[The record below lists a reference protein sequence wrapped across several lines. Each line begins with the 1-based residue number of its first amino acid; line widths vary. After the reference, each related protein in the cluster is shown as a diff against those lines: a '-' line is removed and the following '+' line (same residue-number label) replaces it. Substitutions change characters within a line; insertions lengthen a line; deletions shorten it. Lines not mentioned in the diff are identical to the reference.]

1 MDNVIILANSVDP
14 GQIAPES
21 SLVWVYTVFQVGT
34 FLVSKQCLLS
44 LFQDVVNSLQEK
56 LNLKCV
62 QHFNLVLHNMKSHMP
77 GRMTLL
83 QEHETVAEVIIC
95 YVTMETVSFKYL

>member
-1 MDNVIILANSVDP
+1 MFSI
-14 GQIAPES
+14 
-21 SLVWVYTVFQVGT
+21 
-34 FLVSKQCLLS
+34 
-44 LFQDVVNSLQEK
+44 FQDVVYSLQEK

-83 QEHETVAEVIIC
+83 QEHETVAEVNCLYGIFLRQ
-95 YVTMETVSFKYL
+95 EK

>member
-1 MDNVIILANSVDP
+1 MRYEVANS
-14 GQIAPES
+14 I
-21 SLVWVYTVFQVGT
+21 
-34 FLVSKQCLLS
+34 FLLL
-44 LFQDVVNSLQEK
+44 LHILPRIYLFYFYFFQDVVNSLQEK

-83 QEHETVAEVIIC
+83 QEHETVSEVM
-95 YVTMETVSFKYL
+95 V